1 MLIIWG
7 QTDFETIGS
16 VIVFKMAST
25 DGFIIGIGMDIWR
38 LLSLSDQFV
47 SKIYRRR
54 AWLINIQI
62 ISNIISSRMHF
73 RKLYFWNNWIYSRSK
88 KNLFSNLFFL
98 LKKVTLIIYAFG
110 ILFSVAFKSVELFM
124 FGRFLTGIRKI
135 LNK

>member
-25 DGFIIGIGMDIWR
+25 YGFIIGIGMDIWR
-38 LLSLSDQFV
+38 LLSLSDKFV

-124 FGRFLTGIRKI
+124 LGRFLTGIR
-135 LNK
+135 